1 MNKFLLIDE
10 ILYSNDR
17 VLSRYLYYKLLVRN
31 HRIKACKQKGAPEL
45 IIINE
50 RRLFHKALFDLCEQL
65 Y

>member
-1 MNKFLLIDE
+1 MYLTQGL
-10 ILYSNDR
+10 
-17 VLSRYLYYKLLVRN
+17 LSRYLYYKLLVRN